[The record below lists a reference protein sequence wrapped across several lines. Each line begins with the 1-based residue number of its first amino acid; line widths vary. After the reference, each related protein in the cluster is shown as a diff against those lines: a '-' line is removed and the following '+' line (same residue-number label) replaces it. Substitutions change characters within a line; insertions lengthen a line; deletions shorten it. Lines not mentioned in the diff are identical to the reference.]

1 MAGGT
6 HLELEERERLA
17 ALKAEGLS
25 LRAIARAL
33 GRAASTVS
41 RELRRNALPRGG
53 YLPVHAEGCYRER
66 RQRPAVLERDERLG
80 RFVRERLLEGWTPEQ
95 IAGWLK
101 RGEERG
107 LRPVSLETIYAFVH
121 RPGQKGEKLWKLLPR
136 GRARRGRRR
145 ARQPRST
152 IAGRRSIHDR
162 PEDVQERKDA
172 GHWEGDL
179 LICKRTR
186 PVLVLKERKTRF
198 VLAARL
204 AGKSAA
210 ETVAVLMAVF
220 RRLDPRLRSSITFDN
235 DTAFA
240 RHGLLASACSMTT
253 WFCDAYASWQKGA
266 VENANGRLRRDLPRD
281 LDLDALGRR
290 RAAGDR
296 AQPQSHAAEVPR
308 LPHPAPSVARGA
320 WQGRADP
327 LRLTRC
333 ASPVNPPPSGPRR
346 RAGPARAARGW
357 RCPAGGRGLPVR
369 PGSAR
374 EFVPSWDGTAGFRAA
389 AVALIVRPPAG
400 SPAGRQARGC
410 TSKEPGSGKAAGSVI
425 AVFLHAAAGAA
436 VVSRL
441 LSGMAHSRPWKPA
454 GGRRPDGREK
464 GDPSGGTVPYGATL
478 AGGEGHGRPPPGR
491 RCARLDT
498 T

>member
-33 GRAASTVS
+33 GRAASTIS
-41 RELRRNALPRGG
+41 RELRRNALPKGG
-53 YLPVHAEGCYRER
+53 YRPVHAEGCYLER

-95 IAGWLK
+95 IAGWLE

-107 LRPVSLETIYAFVH
+107 LRPVSLETIHAFVH

-145 ARQPRST
+145 
-152 IAGRRSIHDR
+152 DR
-162 PEDVQERKDA
+162 PADVQERKDP

-240 RHGLLASACSMTT
+240 RHGLLASACAMTT

-281 LDLDALGRR
+281 LDLDALSDAELQEIVLSHNLTPRKCLGFLTPLQALLKELGRDVQIR
-290 RAAGDR
+290 FA
-296 AQPQSHAAEVPR
+296 
-308 LPHPAPSVARGA
+308 
-320 WQGRADP
+320 
-327 LRLTRC
+327 
-333 ASPVNPPPSGPRR
+333 
-346 RAGPARAARGW
+346 
-357 RCPAGGRGLPVR
+357 
-369 PGSAR
+369 
-374 EFVPSWDGTAGFRAA
+374 
-389 AVALIVRPPAG
+389 
-400 SPAGRQARGC
+400 
-410 TSKEPGSGKAAGSVI
+410 
-425 AVFLHAAAGAA
+425 
-436 VVSRL
+436 
-441 LSGMAHSRPWKPA
+441 
-454 GGRRPDGREK
+454 
-464 GDPSGGTVPYGATL
+464 
-478 AGGEGHGRPPPGR
+478 
-491 RCARLDT
+491 
-498 T
+498 

>member
-1 MAGGT
+1 MTGGT
-6 HLELEERERLA
+6 HLTLAERERLA
-17 ALKAEGLS
+17 ASKAEGLS
-25 LRAIARAL
+25 LRAIAARL

-53 YLPVHAEGCYRER
+53 YLPVDAEGCYLER

-107 LRPVSLETIYAFVH
+107 LRPVSCEAVYAFIH
-121 RPGQKGEKLWKLLPR
+121 RAGQKAEKLWRLLPR

-145 ARQPRST
+145 RAREPRNV
-152 IAGRRSIHDR
+152 IAERRSIHDR
-162 PEDVQERKDA
+162 PEAVQERKDA

-210 ETVAVLMAVF
+210 ETVAVMMAVF
-220 RRLDPRLRSSITFDN
+220 RRLDPRLRSSITLDN

-240 RHGLLASACSMTT
+240 RHGLLASACAMAT

-281 LDLDALGRR
+281 LDLDALG
-290 RAAGDR
+290 D
-296 AQPQSHAAEVPR
+296 AELQEIVLTHNLTPR
-308 LPHPAPSVARGA
+308 KCLGFLTPVQALLGEL
-320 WQGRADP
+320 GRD
-327 LRLTRC
+327 
-333 ASPVNPPPSGPRR
+333 
-346 RAGPARAARGW
+346 
-357 RCPAGGRGLPVR
+357 VR
-369 PGSAR
+369 IRFA
-374 EFVPSWDGTAGFRAA
+374 
-389 AVALIVRPPAG
+389 
-400 SPAGRQARGC
+400 
-410 TSKEPGSGKAAGSVI
+410 
-425 AVFLHAAAGAA
+425 
-436 VVSRL
+436 
-441 LSGMAHSRPWKPA
+441 
-454 GGRRPDGREK
+454 
-464 GDPSGGTVPYGATL
+464 
-478 AGGEGHGRPPPGR
+478 
-491 RCARLDT
+491 
-498 T
+498 